1 MTSCD
6 EANHPIP
13 TDSTASRKSLS
24 ILDMD
29 DSKRSHASTDDGES
43 FQGDDGGAPLTP
55 RKDAAEMLNASL
67 QSLSLQQT
75 EGDPITSPAT
85 TSPPPSV
92 EKSKRKL
99 GKSLLEVLEKQN
111 KGSAPKISQL
121 ALLVND
127 SAAGTPFDDVYDM
140 GDVLGEGGFAFVYR
154 CTHKKNGHEYAVKE
168 ILHTD
173 NYQSAGES
181 VKGELNALK
190 LLREGPYVVRL
201 LDVYTEPERTMMVQE
216 LMRGG
221 DLLDKL
227 TEIEVYEPK
236 DARKVSRTLLEALE
250 YCHKKQVCHRD
261 IKPENILL
269 VNENDL
275 THIKI
280 ADFGCAK
287 MITGPKCMK
296 TLCGS
301 PQYVAP
307 ELLTHEDGYNELCDM
322 WSCGVVIY
330 VLLGGYAPFDA
341 PECELAE
348 LITAGNYEFHEEY
361 WDEIPK
367 SARDLIMHL
376 LQVNPEDRYTPS
388 EALECRWL
396 RRKDKDLADSSHESV
411 SSFGAW
417 LERRSAS
424 KRSVFEK

>member
-1 MTSCD
+1 M
-6 EANHPIP
+6 
-13 TDSTASRKSLS
+13 
-24 ILDMD
+24 
-29 DSKRSHASTDDGES
+29 
-43 FQGDDGGAPLTP
+43 GDDGTPGGNPLSP
-55 RKDAAEMLNASL
+55 KKDATTLLGESL
-67 QSLSLQQT
+67 SALSLQ
-75 EGDPITSPAT
+75 EGEGGNGYASAT
-85 TSPPPSV
+85 NSPPPSV

-99 GKSLLEVLEKQN
+99 GKDFLKILEKQN
-111 KGSAPKISQL
+111 KGSSSKISQL
-121 ALLVND
+121 SLLVND
-127 SAAGTPFDDVYDM
+127 SASGTPFDDVYDM
-140 GDVLGEGGFAFVYR
+140 GDVLGEGGFAFVYN
-154 CTHKKNGHEYAVKE
+154 CTHKKNKHHYAVKE
-168 ILHTD
+168 ILHSE

-181 VKGELNALK
+181 VRGEIHALK

-201 LDVYTEPERTMMVQE
+201 LDVFTEPERTMMVQE

-227 TEIEVYEPK
+227 TEIEVYEPA
-236 DARKVSRTLLEALE
+236 DARKVSRTLLEALA
-250 YCHKKQVCHRD
+250 YCHKKQICHRD

-269 VNENDL
+269 VNDNDL

-287 MITGPKCMK
+287 KITGPKCMK

-376 LQVNPEDRYTPS
+376 LQVDPEDRYTPS

-396 RRKDKDLADSSHESV
+396 RRKDKDLADSLHEST

-424 KRSVFEK
+424 KRSIFDK